1 MQKLILSVFK
11 IAFSLT
17 RHETKLAMN
26 LKEKI
31 AGDMK
36 DAMKSRDELKLS
48 VLRMLQSAIHNKEI
62 EKKGK
67 MGEDLGELAEEELVA
82 VFRSE
87 IKKRRDAAEGFEKG
101 GRHESAEKERRESE
115 ILQSY
120 LPQELPDEELEKIA
134 MEVVAGLGTVT
145 MKEFGKVMGEVMK
158 RVKRQ
163 ASGDRVSGAV
173 KKVLGK

>member
-11 IAFSLT
+11 TTLSFT
-17 RHETKLAMN
+17 RYETMN

-31 AGDMK
+31 ANDMK
-36 DAMKSRDELKLS
+36 EAMRSRDELKLS

-67 MGEDLGELAEEELVA
+67 TGGESSELVEEESVA

-87 IKKRRDAAEGFEKG
+87 IKKRRDASEGFEKG
-101 GRHESAEKERRESE
+101 GRLEMAERERRESE

-120 LPQELPDEELEKIA
+120 LPAELPDEALEKIA
-134 MEVVAGLGTVT
+134 ADVVFGMGEVT
-145 MKEFGKVMGEVMK
+145 MKDFGRVMGEVMK
-158 RVKRQ
+158 RVKGQ
-163 ASGDRVSGAV
+163 ASGDRVS
-173 KKVLGK
+173 KVIKIILEK